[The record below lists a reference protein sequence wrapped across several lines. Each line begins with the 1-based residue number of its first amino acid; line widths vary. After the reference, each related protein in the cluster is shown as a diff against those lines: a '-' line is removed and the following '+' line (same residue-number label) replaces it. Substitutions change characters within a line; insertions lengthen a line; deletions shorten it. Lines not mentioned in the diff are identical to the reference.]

1 MKPFKIAEIYRRKL
15 DSVKNATGKSNH
27 SEFQISTCKMC
38 VSPRKRLERDTKN
51 VRSSREVA
59 VKNKKWRS
67 KDSNDKVQLVTM

>member
-38 VSPRKRLERDTKN
+38 VSPRKRLERDTKK
-51 VRSSREVA
+51 REVIEGSSG
-59 VKNKKWRS
+59 KKQEMEVER
-67 KDSNDKVQLVTM
+67 LE